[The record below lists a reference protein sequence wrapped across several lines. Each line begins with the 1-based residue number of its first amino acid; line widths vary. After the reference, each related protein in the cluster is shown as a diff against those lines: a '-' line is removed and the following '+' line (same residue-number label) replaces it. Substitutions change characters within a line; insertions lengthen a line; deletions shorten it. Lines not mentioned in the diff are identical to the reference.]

1 MMRTLFVMILLGL
14 ICTGVRAD
22 EVEVIPLHHRTA
34 EQLIP
39 TLQPLLDQGGALS
52 AAQNK
57 LIVRSS
63 RRNIEEIRRVLVAID
78 TVPRRLMIYVR
89 QTRAAAIEDNRVGAS
104 GRIGSDNAH
113 AGLNERAGRTGPRVS
128 ILDSRSASDESNI
141 SQVQA
146 IEGSTAYIA
155 VGQSV
160 AVPVTSTTQTGSG
173 SIVQNSSTEYRDIT
187 TGFYV
192 VPRLNGDMVSLDISP
207 QRDTPGHYGEGS
219 ADIQHIGTNV
229 RARLGEWFELGG
241 IRQSSAGEGRGV
253 LSTRA
258 LRDHDA
264 RSVWVKVEEL
274 Q

>member
-1 MMRTLFVMILLGL
+1 MRTLLALILLGL
-14 ICTGVRAD
+14 VCTGVRAD
-22 EVEVIPLHHRTA
+22 EVEVIALHHRTA

-39 TLQPLLDQGGALS
+39 TLQPLLDKGGALS
-52 AAQNK
+52 GVQSN

-63 RRNIEEIRRVLVAID
+63 RRNIEEIKRVLIAID

-89 QTRAAAIEDNRVGAS
+89 QTRGAAIENNRIGAS
-104 GRIGSDNAH
+104 GSIGGDDAYL
-113 AGLNERAGRTGPRVS
+113 GGNERSRETGARVS
-128 ILDSRSASDESNI
+128 IIDSRSAGDESNT

-146 IEGSTAYIA
+146 IEGSPAYIA

-160 AVPVTSTTQTGSG
+160 AVPTTSVTRTGNG
-173 SIVQNSSTEYRDIT
+173 TVVQNSSTEYRDIT

-192 VPRLNGDMVSLDISP
+192 VPQLSGNMVSLDISP
-207 QRDTPGHYGEGS
+207 QRDTPGNYGEGS
-219 ADIQHIGTNV
+219 AQIQHIVTSARG
-229 RARLGEWFELGG
+229 RLGEWFELGG
-241 IRQSSAGEGRGV
+241 IRQSSASEGRGV

-258 LRDHDA
+258 LSDRDA